1 MTSQKLEKEPN
12 LLRIEGKVTIVGDL
26 HGQFH
31 DFHAMLLKLHKPEN
45 ENDIILFLGDY
56 VDRGCY
62 GPEIVLVLMAL
73 K

>member
-1 MTSQKLEKEPN
+1 M
-12 LLRIEGKVTIVGDL
+12 TIVGDL